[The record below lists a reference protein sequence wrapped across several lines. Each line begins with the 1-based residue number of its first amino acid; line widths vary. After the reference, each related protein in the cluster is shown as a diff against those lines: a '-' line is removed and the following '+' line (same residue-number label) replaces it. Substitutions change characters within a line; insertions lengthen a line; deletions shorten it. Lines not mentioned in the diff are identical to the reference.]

1 MQHARIISYKTF
13 FQDIMKKRLMELDNV
28 GSQNFKLS
36 IDYSGKHI
44 EMEFVPLDQWSK
56 LIYKGRDFYENIYVD
71 IKSLVG
77 MTMQF
82 KNKPIKTIWNSIC
95 RYLGYPADAFPKME
109 DYIFDSSSNVYL
121 KDIVLPEN

>member
-1 MQHARIISYKTF
+1 
-13 FQDIMKKRLMELDNV
+13 MELDNV
-28 GSQNFKLS
+28 GSQMFKLVL
-36 IDYSGKHI
+36 DYDDKHI
-44 EMEFVPLDQWSK
+44 DMEFVPLDQWFK

-95 RYLGYPADAFPKME
+95 RYLGYPAGAFPKME

-121 KDIVLPEN
+121 KDIVLLEN